1 MRFHEGLHSGEVE
14 TCYWEAGSVS
24 ESFKNLL
31 CLLLAILATM
41 LLVLGILIAY
51 NDWNAL
57 IGIVVLLL
65 AWILV
70 SLVQT
75 FLKRSVKA

>member
-1 MRFHEGLHSGEVE
+1 M
-14 TCYWEAGSVS
+14 S

>member
-1 MRFHEGLHSGEVE
+1 M
-14 TCYWEAGSVS
+14 S

-70 SLVQT
+70 SLLRM
-75 FLKRSVKA
+75 FLGRSVKA